1 MCHVSPKEGNHTI
14 KVVSSLVSEAL
25 GMGLIGAGAPLSVV
39 AIVLLVWVIAVIAA
53 ENFLPCFL
61 KLIVRILRFCRWE
74 HGIICVFQIC
84 FFICREERSNRICAK
99 ISSTA
104 TSFFMQQTR
113 CGRCRKNEVQN
124 NSNKN
129 ALKIKRISKMSSIIS
144 QQFT

>member
-1 MCHVSPKEGNHTI
+1 MSPKEDHHTI
-14 KVVSSLVSEAL
+14 EVVSSLISKVL
-25 GMGLIGAGAPLSVV
+25 VMRFIGVGAPRSVF
-39 AIVLLVWVIAVIAA
+39 AIVLLVWIITVITA

-124 NSNKN
+124 K
-129 ALKIKRISKMSSIIS
+129 SKCRCKHKEKPVTKKVRLSRYTINI
-144 QQFT
+144 